1 MTAVTRKDVTD
12 SSCFRIFNV
21 LSDMDKELAL
31 YPINL
36 FLDFLISDVSLT
48 SRSVQGRGAQRSV
61 HRDLRGPGAPRWRQ
75 EPLQGQ
81 RSDHRLH
88 RVKAEL

>member
-1 MTAVTRKDVTD
+1 M
-12 SSCFRIFNV
+12 
-21 LSDMDKELAL
+21 
-31 YPINL
+31 
-36 FLDFLISDVSLT
+36 SLT

-88 RVKAEL
+88 RVKAELWELETEFFLSELAAVRQRVAFLVNNSLICFNSVLATANPAKC